1 MTKEAW
7 RERPGVQVRIA
18 RQEKLEDPEVEY
30 GRAGDVEEYYEPM
43 EEKDQRAKNTLLLWE
58 ATEAGEG
65 EKVSHLLSNSKG
77 DGPDVHY
84 KGPEEWTNLHTAVSE
99 GHFYI
104 AKLLLDNEALV
115 DARTASMRTAL
126 HIACIRGRLS
136 LVKLLLNYGA
146 DINAQDADGNTAVH
160 FCSKYGHGELLR
172 YLLQRDPIFY
182 VKNAEG
188 KTPID
193 VA

>member
-65 EKVSHLLSNSKG
+65 EKVSHLLSNAKG

-126 HIACIRGRLS
+126 HIACIRGERSWRIDVRVATTWKNLEKPGISRPS
-136 LVKLLLNYGA
+136 LPDLENTWNFENHPKNLENTWNLLNLKFQVFPGLM
-146 DINAQDADGNTAVH
+146 
-160 FCSKYGHGELLR
+160 C
-172 YLLQRDPIFY
+172 
-182 VKNAEG
+182 
-188 KTPID
+188 
-193 VA
+193 